1 MCSPSDEPSVTVI
14 PDSLYQTAI
23 ERFRQ
28 APSVALTTHVN
39 GDADGLGSVAA
50 LRQWLL
56 DLGTRVDV
64 ILPTAPGEKYAFLD
78 PEGAFLVAGR
88 DVDLAATDP
97 PALVC
102 IVDTCT
108 WQQLEGVEALVQ
120 APGAEVLVIDHHRT
134 RDPVADLELVDPEAA
149 AAVVLVRR
157 LLTLAGAEID
167 SRSATALFVGLVGD
181 TDGFRLP
188 NVKPETL
195 RLAADLVEA
204 GANPWDIHERLNL
217 SDRLEKLH
225 LWGRAIQTLHL
236 ACDGHVAVLHVTRAM
251 LDDLDA
257 ERSDTEGLIN
267 ASLQVRGVRVGVMLR
282 ETQSGDVRVSL
293 RSVPGVDVL
302 QVAEQFGGGGHT
314 RAAGA
319 RTAGPIEEAE
329 VRVLEAVRAAVGSTP
344 LPAPEK
350 A

>member
-1 MCSPSDEPSVTVI
+1 MI

-39 GDADGLGSVAA
+39 GDADGLGAVAA

-56 DLGTRVDV
+56 DLGTQVDV
-64 ILPTAPGEKYAFLD
+64 VLPTTPGEKYAFLD
-78 PEGAFLVAGR
+78 PEGAFRVAGR
-88 DVDLAATDP
+88 DVDLVKMDP

-108 WQQLEGVEALVQ
+108 WQQLEGVEALTQ

-134 RDPVADLELVDPEAA
+134 RDSVADLELIDPEAA
-149 AAVVLVRR
+149 AAVVLVHR

-167 SRSATALFVGLVGD
+167 ARIATALFVGLVGD

-188 NVKPETL
+188 NVSPETL

-204 GANPWDIHERLNL
+204 GARPWDIHERLNL
-217 SDRLEKLH
+217 SDRLAKLH
-225 LWGRAIQTLHL
+225 LWGRGIETLHL
-236 ACDGHVAVLHVTRAM
+236 ACDGRAAVLHLTRAM
-251 LDDLDA
+251 LDSVGA
-257 ERSDTEGLIN
+257 QPGDTEGLIN
-267 ASLQVRGVRVGVMLR
+267 ASLQVQGVKVGVMLA
-282 ETQSGDVRVSL
+282 ETENGNVRVSL
-293 RSVPGVDVL
+293 RSAPGIDVL

-319 RTAGPIEEAE
+319 RTAGPLEEAE
-329 VRVLEAVRAAVGSTP
+329 ARVLSAVAAVLAKGKAARTP
-344 LPAPEK
+344 KK